1 MIDAGRH
8 AGIVYQVACLMSR
21 VPGLYL
27 PVYVPCCVVTQIGS
41 RHLQASSIIRHAQ
54 YSRFAAEFGFPPG
67 MRSVAAF
74 QPSGGKG
81 GSGGGNQE
89 GSTDTAPGKPTQP
102 GRYVLAVHQPESW
115 GPHGADAIT
124 R

>member
-1 MIDAGRH
+1 M
-8 AGIVYQVACLMSR
+8 
-21 VPGLYL
+21 
-27 PVYVPCCVVTQIGS
+27 
-41 RHLQASSIIRHAQ
+41 HLQASSIIRHAS

-81 GSGGGNQE
+81 GSSEE
-89 GSTDTAPGKPTQP
+89 GSTDTAGGKTLQPGK
-102 GRYVLAVHQPESW
+102 YVLAVHQPESS
-115 GPHGADAIT
+115 GPHGADALA